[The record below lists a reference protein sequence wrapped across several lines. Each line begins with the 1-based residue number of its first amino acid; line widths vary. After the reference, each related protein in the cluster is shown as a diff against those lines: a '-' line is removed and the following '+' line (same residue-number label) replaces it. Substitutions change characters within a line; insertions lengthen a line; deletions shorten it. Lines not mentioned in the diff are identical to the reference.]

1 MEAVLDPTDYMFQF
15 DDLDTFDRDPNYD
28 TDVVELMS
36 CRLSPIPFDGTG
48 TQIRTREE
56 EDEDEE
62 EEEVVEEPSDLDVA
76 FYTTDDFMDYLG
88 LNTLSDVEDM
98 FNEMKV
104 TPDSW
109 WSDKSL
115 EVKKNQ

>member
-28 TDVVELMS
+28 TDLVELMS
-36 CRLSPIPFDGTG
+36 CRLSPIPFDDGSG

-56 EDEDEE
+56 EDEEE
-62 EEEVVEEPSDLDVA
+62 EEEPSDLDVA
-76 FYTTDDFMDYLG
+76 FYTTDDFMEYLG

-104 TPDSW
+104 TPDDSW